1 MLFKSLM
8 NERMSKILQL
18 IQRKIQRPGNN
29 AAINLQVDAKGAHS
43 TEGKNNQLYF
53 QGTKLI

>member
-1 MLFKSLM
+1 M
-8 NERMSKILQL
+8 NEGMSKILQL

-29 AAINLQVDAKGAHS
+29 AAINLQVDSKGAHS

-53 QGTKLI
+53 QGTKFI